1 MQQEQ
6 TTGKV
11 CLFKDARIGK
21 RMDELVE
28 KMVEKESVVIHQLGE
43 NEAQQRSFYRL
54 IHNER
59 VEIDEIKHYLYA
71 DAERQVV
78 AGKHYL
84 VIQDPTQPNFE
95 GNRSN
100 IKQQTGLGV
109 IGNKKDLGFFLHPSL
124 VVEAQGGVCLGYSNV
139 ITWSRSADA
148 AGKEARHYKAQPIET
163 KESYRWLEASQES
176 KQVLAAAGQL
186 TIIADREG
194 DITELFQQV
203 PDERTHLLI
212 RSCQD
217 RLLAHS
223 EFKLYHYLAHQPQGG
238 SFQLAIKSDKR
249 SKAMKRNATIV
260 LRWGKVKLAPLSLKG
275 ASLEMYALQA
285 REEHPPEG
293 QKPILWRLLTTHP
306 IESIQEAEQLCQWYS
321 ERWNIEQVFRLLK
334 HQGLQ
339 VEMLDLES
347 GKSLIQITLLAL
359 LTVSKILLLH
369 LAAKEEEPIPIQE
382 SFTREEVECIKAL
395 QQKYQGKT
403 PKQKNPYPEQ
413 SLQWCYWIIARLGAW
428 KPGKKKAGVICLMRG
443 LRRFYHIFNGWTMAK
458 QLVS

>member
-1 MQQEQ
+1 MQLEQ
-6 TTGKV
+6 PRGNV
-11 CLFKDARIGK
+11 SLFKDARIGK

-28 KMVEKESVVIHQLGE
+28 KMVEMESVVIHQLGE

-59 VEIDEIKHYLYA
+59 VETEEIKGYLYA
-71 DAERQVV
+71 DAERQIV

-84 VIQDPTQPNFE
+84 VIQHTTQPNFE
-95 GNRSN
+95 RNRSN
-100 IKQQTGLGV
+100 IKQQAGLGV

-124 VVEAQGGVCLGYSNV
+124 VVEAQGGACLGYSNV
-139 ITWSRSADA
+139 ITWSRSVDA
-148 AGKEARHYKAQPIET
+148 AGKEARHYKAQPIAS
-163 KESYRWLEASQES
+163 KESYRWLEASQQS
-176 KQVLAAAGQL
+176 KQVLAATGQL
-186 TIIADREG
+186 TRIADREG

-217 RLLAHS
+217 RLLADS
-223 EFKLYHYLAHQPQGG
+223 KLKLYHYLAQQQPGG
-238 SFQLAIKSDKR
+238 SFQLAIKNDKR
-249 SKAMKRNATIV
+249 SKAVKRNATIV
-260 LRWGKVKLAPLSLKG
+260 LRWGKVRLAPLALKG
-275 ASLEMYALQA
+275 ATLEMYALQA

-306 IESIQEAEQLCQWYS
+306 IESIQEAKQVCQWYS
-321 ERWNIEQVFRLLK
+321 ERWNIEQVFPLLK

-369 LAAKEEEPIPIQE
+369 LAAKQEEPLPLQE
-382 SFTREEVECIKAL
+382 SFTLEEVECMKAL
-395 QQKYQGKT
+395 HQKYEGKT
-403 PKQKNPYPEQ
+403 LKQKNPYPAN
-413 SLQWCYWIIARLGAW
+413 SLQWCYWIMARLGAW

-443 LRRFYHIFNGWTMAK
+443 VRRFNHICHGWLMAK